1 MKYNYFFKFYLL
13 FLLVTSQAFAQ
24 VNVTFKVDMTGQ
36 TVSANGVQVT
46 GSINGWSD
54 TSNVLTKEGETNI
67 YSGVVT
73 LNTGWHEYK
82 FLNGGWENG
91 ITEAPEA
98 PCTLWGNNRLL
109 YINDSGEDVV
119 LDPVLFDE
127 CNASGTGFTVSFN
140 VDMSS
145 ETSVSGDGIHLA
157 GEISNWDDWK
167 ITVGEVVD
175 AANAIYGVDLTM
187 SSPSDYPVKLV
198 YKYINGWWGN
208 EETPLGTCPT
218 VDAEYSN
225 RVVTVSSSGQTL
237 YDVFNGCNYSLGLD
251 DFNQIGLTS
260 IYNKNT
266 RSLSF
271 ISEGV
276 IDSIAK
282 IQIFDMSGKRV
293 HNLTKINNLNTA
305 KIDLN
310 GTPNGLYFVQAEI
323 NGSDYVKKVLVY

>member
-1 MKYNYFFKFYLL
+1 LL

-24 VNVTFKVDMTGQ
+24 VDVTFKVDMNGQ
-36 TVSANGVQVT
+36 TVSADGVHVV
-46 GSINGWSD
+46 GSINGWN
-54 TSNVLTKEGETNI
+54 TTATPLTQEGTTNI
-67 YSGVVT
+67 YSAT
-73 LNTGWHEYK
+73 IELSAGWYQYK
-82 FLNGGWENG
+82 FLNGNAWGTDEPKATYPCALTNG
-91 ITEAPEA
+91 NRFVAIGEAS
-98 PCTLWGNNRLL
+98 LGN
-109 YINDSGEDVV
+109 VV
-119 LDPVLFDE
+119 LATVPFGG
-127 CNASGTGFTVSFN
+127 CNEAGTSLEITFN

-145 ETSVSGDGIHLA
+145 EGDIAQGSVHLTGWLNDWSYDNLSLPNKSGNIHSGTLRLP
-157 GEISNWDDWK
+157 
-167 ITVGEVVD
+167 T
-175 AANAIYGVDLTM
+175 
-187 SSPSDYPVKLV
+187 PSDYPVTLQ
-198 YKYINGWWGN
+198 YKYLSAPGSWANQ
-208 EETPLGTCPT
+208 ETP
-218 VDAEYSN
+218 DANCASVTSTN
-225 RVVTVSSSGQTL
+225 RQVTFTDTNTSVG
-237 YDVFNGCNYSLGLD
+237 DVFNGCNYSLGLD

>member
-1 MKYNYFFKFYLL
+1 MKYNYFFKFFLL

-24 VNVTFKVDMTGQ
+24 VDVTFKVDMTGQ
-36 TVSANGVQVT
+36 TVSADGVHVV
-46 GSINGWSD
+46 GSINGWN
-54 TSNVLTKEGETNI
+54 TTATPLTQEGTTNI
-67 YSGVVT
+67 YSAT
-73 LNTGWHEYK
+73 IELSAGWYQYK
-82 FLNGGWENG
+82 FLNGNAWGTDEPKATYPCALTNG
-91 ITEAPEA
+91 NRFVAIGEAS
-98 PCTLWGNNRLL
+98 LGN
-109 YINDSGEDVV
+109 VV
-119 LDPVLFDE
+119 LAIVPFGG
-127 CNASGTGFTVSFN
+127 CNEAGTSLEITFN

-145 ETSVSGDGIHLA
+145 EGDIAQGSVHLTGWLNDWSYDNLSLPNKSGNIHSGTLRLP
-157 GEISNWDDWK
+157 
-167 ITVGEVVD
+167 T
-175 AANAIYGVDLTM
+175 
-187 SSPSDYPVKLV
+187 PSDYPVTLQ
-198 YKYINGWWGN
+198 YKYLSVPGSWANQ
-208 EETPLGTCPT
+208 ETP
-218 VDAEYSN
+218 DANCASVTSTN
-225 RVVTVSSSGQTL
+225 RQVTFTDTNTSVG
-237 YDVFNGCNYSLGLD
+237 DVFNGCNYSLGLD